1 MDKIK
6 RKLETD
12 LKSSQVGLEEI
23 ERSKR
28 DLQEVLKKKD
38 QELKIM
44 AVKVEDEQS
53 QASNLMKKLKELQ
66 VFKNKIFENFM
77 IISNFMIVAKN
88 RRVIRRTRE

>member
-12 LKSSQVGLEEI
+12 LKSSQAGLEEI
-23 ERSKR
+23 DRSKR

-38 QELKIM
+38 QELKVM

-66 VFKNKIFENFM
+66 VCKI
-77 IISNFMIVAKN
+77 K
-88 RRVIRRTRE
+88 TRILR

>member
-1 MDKIK
+1 LDKIK

>member
-1 MDKIK
+1 LDKIK

-12 LKSSQVGLEEI
+12 LKSSQAGLEEI
-23 ERSKR
+23 DRSKR

-38 QELKIM
+38 QELKVM

-66 VFKNKIFENFM
+66 VCKI
-77 IISNFMIVAKN
+77 K
-88 RRVIRRTRE
+88 TRILR